1 MRNGLVKL
9 CNRQPEGGVVEFR
22 RYVRSHTVG
31 ILCQKIKIVS
41 NCTISKILR
50 EKGWAGQ
57 VLTE

>member
-9 CNRQPEGGVVEFR
+9 CNRQPD
-22 RYVRSHTVG
+22 TVG